1 MSQMDRRTKLLLT
14 ICRCRHP
21 CNEKPSVVADIGL
34 RLQEGIQELK
44 LEQQLAPARE
54 AMARTLT
61 VGSTNFFKAVEG
73 VRGRWAQRSAPSTSP
88 SPSLYGANDDAVNKS
103 SRAST
108 PPVEVSK
115 ADFED
120 APRTAKQSDYNS
132 NSKASHLRPF
142 SLTSTNS
149 LPSDSPNT
157 SPTAGLANMTG
168 PLSSWGAGIGSFLS
182 AKTSRF
188 SMMKTPT
195 TAQPQENI
203 SYPSTPPS
211 RPSKEIY
218 GEPEGSPLFNGL
230 SPGTS
235 PTSVEP
241 TASIGSVLV
250 SNNATARRILPSGL
264 KTLSTAP
271 ASTIAQEKVV
281 VES

>member
-1 MSQMDRRTKLLLT
+1 
-14 ICRCRHP
+14 
-21 CNEKPSVVADIGL
+21 
-34 RLQEGIQELK
+34 
-44 LEQQLAPARE
+44 
-54 AMARTLT
+54 MARTLT

-73 VRGRWAQRSAPSTSP
+73 VRGRWAQRSVSGTSP

-108 PPVEVSK
+108 PPIEVSK

-120 APRTAKQSDYNS
+120 TPRTAKQSDYNS
-132 NSKASHLRPF
+132 NPKASHLRPF

-168 PLSSWGAGIGSFLS
+168 PLKPLSSWGAGIGSFLS

-195 TAQPQENI
+195 TAQPQENL

-235 PTSVEP
+235 PTSIEP
-241 TASIGSVLV
+241 ATSIGSVLA
-250 SNNATARRILPSGL
+250 SNATTTTTILPSGL
-264 KTLSTAP
+264 KPLSTAP
-271 ASTIAQEKVV
+271 ASTIAQGKVV

>member
-1 MSQMDRRTKLLLT
+1 
-14 ICRCRHP
+14 
-21 CNEKPSVVADIGL
+21 
-34 RLQEGIQELK
+34 
-44 LEQQLAPARE
+44 
-54 AMARTLT
+54 MARTLT

-73 VRGRWAQRSAPSTSP
+73 VRGRWAQRSASGTSPSGTSP

-108 PPVEVSK
+108 PPIEVSK

-132 NSKASHLRPF
+132 NPKASHLRPF

-168 PLSSWGAGIGSFLS
+168 PLKPLSSWGAGIGSFLS

-195 TAQPQENI
+195 MAQPQGNL

-241 TASIGSVLV
+241 MASIGSVLA
-250 SNNATARRILPSGL
+250 SNATTTTTILPSGL

-271 ASTIAQEKVV
+271 ASTITQGKVV

>member
-1 MSQMDRRTKLLLT
+1 
-14 ICRCRHP
+14 
-21 CNEKPSVVADIGL
+21 
-34 RLQEGIQELK
+34 
-44 LEQQLAPARE
+44 
-54 AMARTLT
+54 MARTLT

-73 VRGRWAQRSAPSTSP
+73 VRGRWAQRSASGTSP
-88 SPSLYGANDDAVNKS
+88 LPSLYGANDDTVNKS

-108 PPVEVSK
+108 PPIEVSK

-132 NSKASHLRPF
+132 NPKAAHLRPF

-168 PLSSWGAGIGSFLS
+168 PLKPLSSWGVGIGSFLS

-195 TAQPQENI
+195 MAQPQENL
-203 SYPSTPPS
+203 SYPATPPS

-218 GEPEGSPLFNGL
+218 GEPEGSPLFYGL
-230 SPGTS
+230 SPETS
-235 PTSVEP
+235 PTSVDP
-241 TASIGSVLV
+241 MTSIGSVLA
-250 SNNATARRILPSGL
+250 SNATTTATILPSGL
-264 KTLSTAP
+264 KPLSTAS
-271 ASTIAQEKVV
+271 ASTIAHGKVV

>member
-1 MSQMDRRTKLLLT
+1 M
-14 ICRCRHP
+14 
-21 CNEKPSVVADIGL
+21 ADIGL
-34 RLQEGIQELK
+34 RLQEGIQDLK

-54 AMARTLT
+54 AVARTLT

-73 VRGRWAQRSAPSTSP
+73 VRGRWAQRSVSGGGGGNGDS
-88 SPSLYGANDDAVNKS
+88 VNKS

-108 PPVEVSK
+108 PPIEVSK

-120 APRTAKQSDYNS
+120 APRTARQSDYNP
-132 NSKASHLRPF
+132 NPKASHLRPF

-157 SPTAGLANMTG
+157 SPTAALANLTG
-168 PLSSWGAGIGSFLS
+168 PLKPLSSWGAGIGSFLS

-188 SMMKTPT
+188 SMMNTPT
-195 TAQPQENI
+195 TARPQENF

-235 PTSVEP
+235 PTSAEP
-241 TASIGSVLV
+241 TASIGSVLA
-250 SNNATARRILPSGL
+250 STTTTTTILPSGL
-264 KTLSTAP
+264 KTLSTAR

-281 VES
+281 VEP

>member
-1 MSQMDRRTKLLLT
+1 
-14 ICRCRHP
+14 
-21 CNEKPSVVADIGL
+21 
-34 RLQEGIQELK
+34 
-44 LEQQLAPARE
+44 
-54 AMARTLT
+54 MARTLT

-73 VRGRWAQRSAPSTSP
+73 VRGRWAQRSVPSTSP
-88 SPSLYGANDDAVNKS
+88 SPSLYGGNDDAVNKS

-120 APRTAKQSDYNS
+120 ALQTAKQSDYNS

-157 SPTAGLANMTG
+157 SPTAGLASMTDTLK

-195 TAQPQENI
+195 TAQPQENFL
-203 SYPSTPPS
+203 YPSTPS
-211 RPSKEIY
+211 GRPSKEIY

-241 TASIGSVLV
+241 TPSIGSVLA
-250 SNNATARRILPSGL
+250 SNATTTTTTKILPSGL
-264 KTLSTAP
+264 KALSTAP
-271 ASTIAQEKVV
+271 ASTIGQEKVV
-281 VES
+281 IE